1 MQAPAQN
8 LYHKPKTVDELT
20 ERNVVLVAQLD
31 KTTCSKGRATAR
43 VVDIITGSCGKITF
57 IWAHVL

>member
-1 MQAPAQN
+1 MQAPARN

-20 ERNVVLVAQLD
+20 ERNVALVAQLD
-31 KTTCSKGRATAR
+31 
-43 VVDIITGSCGKITF
+43 KITF